1 MAIPADV
8 TTRHRAKA
16 GPFPYSASHVMR
28 IPSDPN
34 AWPSVPADVLVVE
47 DNYFIALDL
56 EALLLDLGV
65 ACVRKA
71 KNVPEAL
78 DLIAVRSPEF
88 GLIDVN
94 LGEDKCF
101 DIAERLRAL
110 GIPFVFTTGYG
121 DTFMFPP
128 HFAEIRILQ
137 KPYTVEAL
145 SRIFAPE
152 PDSGAR

>member
-8 TTRHRAKA
+8 TARHCAKA
-16 GPFPYSASHVMR
+16 GPFPHSANEVMG

-34 AWPSVPADVLVVE
+34 AWPYVPADVLVVE
-47 DNYFIALDL
+47 DNYFIAIDL

-65 ACVRKA
+65 ATVRKA
-71 KNVPEAL
+71 KNVQEAL
-78 DLIAVRSPEF
+78 DLIAIRSPEF

-101 DIAERLRAL
+101 DVAERLYAL
-110 GIPFVFTTGYG
+110 AIPFVFTTGYG

-128 HFAEIRILQ
+128 HFAKTRILQ

-145 SRIFAPE
+145 SRIFTPE